1 MKQVASRYFEDGGME
16 SRCFIFP
23 NRRSMLFFRKHL
35 TEEVRSGSV
44 PLLAPRMLSQND
56 FFCAVG
62 GLRVSDKITL
72 LLELYE
78 CYRVLNPSAETLDD
92 FIFWGDVLLG
102 DFNDIDKYLV
112 NPHSLFTNVSDL
124 KSIQDDFS
132 YLTDVQRE
140 AIEKF
145 VGHFKTWESKVTTD
159 IGGGVDGSCGDGESI
174 ANGGEAGVAGNG
186 ERGNVKQSFMM
197 IWNILE
203 PLYSSFNERLR
214 DKGLAYEGMV
224 YRDFVKSLE
233 TRQVRDILNETFPY
247 VEKFVFVGLNALT
260 ECEKFV
266 MRKMRDAGV
275 AEFCWDF
282 SGDMLTDP
290 LNKSSLF
297 MRNNVKE
304 FPQAYDFE
312 DVGTARPQVNVVS
325 VPSSLGQVKVLP
337 EILNRMPGWS
347 LEDTALVLPDEQLLI
362 PLLNSLPP
370 EVEKV
375 NVTMGYNMTGSA
387 LYPLMADISA
397 LQIHARQR
405 AGEWSFYHKQVRD
418 IFASG
423 IFCAIAD
430 EGSREIVSKIKKEAK
445 IYVPESDFKGSALME
460 LIFRP
465 VITDPSSTDPEQLR
479 AFAEYQKEI
488 AKGIAVGLASSR
500 ELVTEAEFARQWYR
514 GVNRLMS
521 KDLEIKP
528 YTWAR
533 LLDQIMRLVSV
544 PFEGEP
550 LEGLQIMGPLE
561 TRALDFKNLVLFSAN
576 EGTFPKRTVSSSF
589 IPPEL
594 RRGFGLPTYEFQDA
608 VWAYYF
614 YRMIAR
620 AENVWMLY
628 DARTEGLQSGEE
640 SRYVKQLV
648 YHFNLP
654 VKRYVVGG
662 DAVEGGTDSNEIAKT
677 AEHVRIMKEKNLSA
691 SSLQSYLACP
701 VKFFYEKVEGLK
713 AADEVSETLDYGMFG
728 TVFHGVME
736 YLYGHTPEAEGGKV
750 SIEYLKALRGEMEA
764 SMRGGDG
771 AESRAMVK
779 AKELIGE
786 QLHGGEISG
795 KTLIDLRIIESYVF
809 KTLERDIELLEESG
823 DKELRVSG
831 VEVWMTA
838 FVKGFKFG
846 GFIDRLEESS
856 EGGWR
861 VCDYKTGKVTEKD
874 IAILQGDVDK
884 VADVYGKVDD
894 KWPKIAFQLFIYDMM
909 LRQDGC
915 KGEIS
920 NSIYQTAS
928 LFKEKPATYPMSEEV
943 YAEMERGLEEK
954 LREIEDLS
962 VPFRRTDDPDVCKW
976 CDFKMICG
984 R

>member
-1 MKQVASRYFEDGGME
+1 MIHPVLIFVENFRVMKVFEPFLKQVVEKYYADCGME
-16 SRCFIFP
+16 GCCFVFP

-35 TEEVRSGSV
+35 AEEVKVKGV
-44 PLLAPRMLSQND
+44 PLLAPRMISQND
-56 FFCAVG
+56 FFCEVG

-78 CYRVLNPSAETLDD
+78 CYKVLNPSAETLDD

-102 DFNDIDKYLV
+102 DFNDVDKYLV

-124 KSIQDDFS
+124 KAIQDDFS
-132 YLTDVQRE
+132 YLNDVQRE

-145 VGHFKTWESKVTTD
+145 VGHFRTWEAK
-159 IGGGVDGSCGDGESI
+159 GEKD
-174 ANGGEAGVAGNG
+174 
-186 ERGNVKQSFMM
+186 VKENFML

-214 DKGLAYEGMV
+214 AKGLAYEGMV

-233 TRQVRDILNETFPY
+233 TRQVRDILAETFPD
-247 VEKFVFVGLNALT
+247 VTKFVFVGLNALT

-297 MRNNVKE
+297 MRDNVKE
-304 FPQAYDFE
+304 FPQTFDFE
-312 DVGTARPQVNVVS
+312 DVGAARPQVNVVS

-337 EILNRMPGWS
+337 EILNRIPDWRP
-347 LEDTALVLPDEQLLI
+347 EETALVLPDEQLLT

-387 LYPLMADISA
+387 LYPLMTDISA

-405 AGEWSFYHKQVRD
+405 AGGWSFYHKQVRN

-430 EGSREIVSKIKKEAK
+430 DGCREIVSKIKKDAK
-445 IYVPESDFKGSALME
+445 IYVPESDFKGSALLE

-465 VITDPSSTDPEQLR
+465 VITDPSAVDSEQIR
-479 AFAEYQKEI
+479 AFAEYQKAI
-488 AKGIAVGLASSR
+488 AKEIAVGLASTK
-500 ELVTEAEFARQWYR
+500 ELGTEAEFARQWYR

-521 KDLEIKP
+521 KDLEVMP
-528 YTWAR
+528 YTWVR
-533 LLDQIMRLVSV
+533 LLDQLMRLVSV

-561 TRALDFKNLVLFSAN
+561 TRALDFSNLVLFSAN

-608 VWAYYF
+608 VLAYYF

-628 DARTEGLQSGEE
+628 DARTEGVQSGEE

-648 YHFNLP
+648 YHFDLP

-662 DAVEGGTDSNEIAKT
+662 DAVEGGAATDEIAKT
-677 AEHVRIMKEKNLSA
+677 AEHVRIMKEKYVSA

-701 VKFFYEKVEGLK
+701 MKFFYEKVEGLT
-713 AADEVSETLDYGMFG
+713 AADEVSEIMDAGMFG
-728 TVFHGVME
+728 TVFHEVMQ
-736 YLYGHTPEAEGGKV
+736 YLYGGTPEVSGGKV
-750 SIEYLKALRGEMEA
+750 SIQYLETLREEEL
-764 SMRGGDG
+764 GGSSSAAAKG
-771 AESRAMVK
+771 GESRIMAK
-779 AKELIGE
+779 AKELICQ
-786 QLHGGEISG
+786 QLHGSEISG
-795 KTLIDLRIIESYVF
+795 KNLIDLDIIVRYVL
-809 KTLERDIELLEESG
+809 KTLERDIEILKEEG
-823 DKELRVSG
+823 ANEF
-831 VEVWMTA
+831 T
-838 FVKGFKFG
+838 VKGLELVLKTEFAGFNFV
-846 GFIDRLEESS
+846 GFIDRLDEIH
-856 EGGWR
+856 EGELR
-861 VCDYKTGKVTEKD
+861 VCDYKTGKVTD
-874 IAILQGDVDK
+874 ADRAILNGDVEG
-884 VADVYGKVDD
+884 VAAVFGTVNKDR
-894 KWPKIAFQLFIYDMM
+894 PKIALQLFIYNM
-909 LRQDGC
+909 LLRRNGYKEPLFD
-915 KGEIS
+915 
-920 NSIYQTAS
+920 SIYQMAS
-928 LFKEKPATYPMSEEV
+928 LFKEKPAAYPMDAEV
-943 YAEMERGLEEK
+943 HAEMERNVAAT
-954 LREIEDLS
+954 LRELEDLS
-962 VPFRRTDDPDVCKW
+962 VPFRRTEELETCEW

>member
-1 MKQVASRYFEDGGME
+1 MKGFEPFLKQVVLRFYEDGGME
-16 SRCFIFP
+16 GRCFVFP
-23 NRRSMLFFRKHL
+23 NRRSMLFFRKYL
-35 TEEVRSGSV
+35 TEEVRSGDV

-56 FFCAVG
+56 FFCEVG

-78 CYRVLNPSAETLDD
+78 CYKVLNPSAESLDD

-102 DFNDIDKYLV
+102 DFNDVDKYLV
-112 NPHSLFTNVSDL
+112 NPHSLFANVSDL
-124 KSIQDDFS
+124 KAIQDDFS
-132 YLTDVQRE
+132 YLTETQRE

-145 VGHFKTWESKVTTD
+145 VGHFRTWEAKVTAN
-159 IGGGVDGSCGDGESI
+159 IGVGGDEVVGDDEGGSGK
-174 ANGGEAGVAGNG
+174 
-186 ERGNVKQSFMM
+186 RRNVKENFML

-203 PLYSSFNERLR
+203 PLYQSFNERLR
-214 DKGLAYEGMV
+214 SKGLAYEGMV

-233 TRQVRDILNETFPY
+233 TRQVRDILGEVFPN

-282 SGDMLTDP
+282 SGEMLTDP

-297 MRNNVKE
+297 MRDNVKE
-304 FPQAYDFE
+304 FPQVFDFE
-312 DVGTARPQVNVVS
+312 DVGAARPQVNVVS

-337 EILNRMPGWS
+337 EILSRIPDWRP
-347 LEDTALVLPDEQLLI
+347 EETALVLPDELLLI

-405 AGEWSFYHKQVRD
+405 AGEWAFYHKQVRD

-423 IFCAIAD
+423 IFCALAD
-430 EGSREIVSKIKKEAK
+430 EGCREIVSKIKKDAK
-445 IYVPESDFKGSALME
+445 IYVPESDFKGSALLE

-465 VITDPSSTDPEQLR
+465 VITDPSAVDSEQLR
-479 AFAEYQKEI
+479 AFAEYQKAI
-488 AKGIAVGLASSR
+488 AKEIAVGLASTK
-500 ELVTEAEFARQWYR
+500 ELGTEAEFARQWYR

-521 KDLEIKP
+521 KNLEVKP

-576 EGTFPKRTVSSSF
+576 EGTFPKKTVSSSF

-620 AENVWMLY
+620 AENVSMLY
-628 DARTEGLQSGEE
+628 DARTEGVQSGEE

-648 YHFNLP
+648 YHFDLP

-662 DAVEGGTDSNEIAKT
+662 D
-677 AEHVRIMKEKNLSA
+677 
-691 SSLQSYLACP
+691 
-701 VKFFYEKVEGLK
+701 
-713 AADEVSETLDYGMFG
+713 
-728 TVFHGVME
+728 
-736 YLYGHTPEAEGGKV
+736 
-750 SIEYLKALRGEMEA
+750 
-764 SMRGGDG
+764 
-771 AESRAMVK
+771 
-779 AKELIGE
+779 
-786 QLHGGEISG
+786 
-795 KTLIDLRIIESYVF
+795 
-809 KTLERDIELLEESG
+809 
-823 DKELRVSG
+823 
-831 VEVWMTA
+831 
-838 FVKGFKFG
+838 
-846 GFIDRLEESS
+846 
-856 EGGWR
+856 
-861 VCDYKTGKVTEKD
+861 
-874 IAILQGDVDK
+874 
-884 VADVYGKVDD
+884 
-894 KWPKIAFQLFIYDMM
+894 
-909 LRQDGC
+909 
-915 KGEIS
+915 
-920 NSIYQTAS
+920 
-928 LFKEKPATYPMSEEV
+928 
-943 YAEMERGLEEK
+943 
-954 LREIEDLS
+954 
-962 VPFRRTDDPDVCKW
+962 
-976 CDFKMICG
+976 
-984 R
+984 